1 MSSMLDDSASE
12 ISHSESGH
20 GTLPLIHRMSFG
32 GSLAPDTSLPSVPE
46 RALELCSWLQWDQ
59 LYARF
64 RIVVEIKPMQGR
76 AYARVSAQVYNQ
88 RSEYEAL
95 ADAVLQ
101 IRAEVQQLT
110 QQGAH

>member
-1 MSSMLDDSASE
+1 M
-12 ISHSESGH
+12 
-20 GTLPLIHRMSFG
+20 
-32 GSLAPDTSLPSVPE
+32 
-46 RALELCSWLQWDQ
+46 
-59 LYARF
+59 
-64 RIVVEIKPMQGR
+64 IKPMQGR